1 MEKRLMEDVKD
12 KKYELR
18 KLIEKKL
25 DTLSREEI
33 QKKLKAIEAQLFE
46 FANFIEAEVSLLY
59 ISQQHEVAT
68 GHIIRRCMD
77 SAKNIIL
84 PVFDNS
90 NGGAKFYKIQDVDAD
105 LKKGAGNVLEPNPE
119 RCKPVSMEN
128 IDIAII
134 PGVAFDEKGGRLGTG
149 AGRYDRI
156 IPKLPVTARKVAFA
170 FEDQITQMVPMEAHD
185 KFVDIIITEERII
198 YKI

>member
-1 MEKRLMEDVKD
+1 MEDVKE
-12 KKYELR
+12 KKQELR
-18 KLIEKKL
+18 QLIEKKL
-25 DTLSREEI
+25 ESLSRDDI
-33 QKKLKAIEAQLFE
+33 QKKLDAIETQLFD

-59 ISQQHEVAT
+59 LSKNQEVDTA
-68 GHIIRRCMD
+68 HILRRCVNG
-77 SAKNIIL
+77 AKEIVL
-84 PVFDNS
+84 PLFDDT
-90 NGGAKFYKIQDVDAD
+90 NGGARLYKVQDMDAD
-105 LKKGAGNVLEPNPE
+105 LRKGAANNLEPNPE
-119 RCKPVSMEN
+119 RCKPVSLNN

-134 PGVAFDEKGGRLGTG
+134 PGVAFDEKGGRLGIG

-170 FEDQITQMVPMEAHD
+170 FEDQITQMVPMESHD

>member
-1 MEKRLMEDVKD
+1 MEKRPMEDVKD
-12 KKYELR
+12 KKHELR
-18 KLIEKKL
+18 KLIKKKL
-25 DTLSREEI
+25 DAISRDDI
-33 QKKLKAIEAQLFE
+33 QEKLKAIETQLFE

-59 ISQQHEVAT
+59 INQHQEVDT
-68 GHIIRRCMD
+68 GRIIRRCID
-77 SAKNIIL
+77 SPKDIIL
-84 PVFDNS
+84 PLFNNA
-90 NGGAKFYKIQDVDAD
+90 NGGAKLYKIQDVDAD
-105 LKKGAGNVLEPNPE
+105 LRKGTGNVLEPDPE
-119 RCKPVSMEN
+119 RCKPVSMDH

-156 IPKLPVTARKVAFA
+156 IPKLPITARKVAFA
-170 FEDQITQMVPMEAHD
+170 FEDQITQAVPMESHD

>member
-1 MEKRLMEDVKD
+1 MEDVKD

>member
-1 MEKRLMEDVKD
+1 MEDVKE
-12 KKYELR
+12 KKQELR
-18 KLIEKKL
+18 QLIEKKL
-25 DTLSREEI
+25 ESLSGDDI
-33 QKKLKAIEAQLFE
+33 QKKLDAIETQLFE

-59 ISQQHEVAT
+59 LSKNQEVDT
-68 GHIIRRCMD
+68 GHIIRRCVNGT
-77 SAKNIIL
+77 KEIVL
-84 PVFDNS
+84 PLFDDT
-90 NGGAKFYKIQDVDAD
+90 NGGARLYKVQDIDAD
-105 LKKGAGNVLEPNPE
+105 LRKGAANSLEPNPE
-119 RCKPVSMEN
+119 RCKPVSMNN

-134 PGVAFDEKGGRLGTG
+134 PGVAFDEKGGRLGIG

-170 FEDQITQMVPMEAHD
+170 FEDQITQMVPMESHD